1 MTFRDTLAEDSHDDV
16 FQETPQARA
25 DLFKAL
31 DWCLALDVTAA
42 EKVVVVYLA
51 RMAHPRG
58 YCWPSQG
65 RIAAD
70 TGLSLRAV
78 EYSIKALRAA
88 GHISVSRRG
97 KAKKLNE
104 YLLAFYRNR
113 IPPGKLAGF

>member
-1 MTFRDTLAEDSHDDV
+1 MTFQDSSIDPGLDDV
-16 FQETPQARA
+16 FQESPAARA

-42 EKVVVVYLA
+42 EKVVMVYLA

-58 YCWPSQG
+58 FCWPSQG

-70 TGLSLRAV
+70 TGLSLRTV
-78 EYSIKALRAA
+78 EYSIKALRVA

-104 YLLAFYRNR
+104 YVPAFYRDR